1 MLAASS
7 LAAVNATYSFSG
19 GNCTQQ
25 QGVAATK
32 LTTGLD
38 GRGNDDDS
46 VTVTVQCPVT
56 GHESATIDEVA
67 LTVYY
72 EDNNGQMSGGSIIC
86 FWARQDDA
94 GGLTT
99 SASKFSCDGAGGG
112 CDPGSEVSDYT
123 GRNFLSWGDIW
134 SSATIYSYFVDCDL
148 PPTDSDVVS
157 WITGYE
163 VEQTAR

>member
-7 LAAVNATYSFSG
+7 LGAVNATYSFSG

-56 GHESATIDEVA
+56 GHESATIDVES

-72 EDNNGQMSGGSIIC
+72 ADNNGQLSGGSIVC

-99 SASKFSCDGAGGG
+99 SASKYSCTDPGG
-112 CDPGSEVSDYT
+112 CDPIDEDSDYAD
-123 GRNFLSWGDIW
+123 RNYLSWGDIW